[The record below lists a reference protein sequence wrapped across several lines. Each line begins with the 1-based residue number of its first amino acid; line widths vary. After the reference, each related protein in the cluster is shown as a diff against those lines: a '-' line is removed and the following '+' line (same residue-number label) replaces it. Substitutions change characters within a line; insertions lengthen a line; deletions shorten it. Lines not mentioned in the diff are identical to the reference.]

1 MKKEVITLEVNGLK
15 LYGAYGREAN
25 LKDWLEGLD
34 FRILGGPY
42 CSIRDVPTM
51 AKQFDVLEFISRNGE
66 IIHTEIISEDLIE
79 LMGGGKRCLH

>member
-15 LYGAYGREAN
+15 LYGAYGRETN

-34 FRILGGPY
+34 FKILGGTY

-51 AKQFDVLEFISRNGE
+51 ARQFDVLEFISRNGE
-66 IIHTEIISEDLIE
+66 IMHTEIISEDLLE
-79 LMGGGKRCLH
+79 LMGGGERCLH